1 MLQTKLV
8 LLLILYV
15 IRLGIYFYSVYDKDA
30 AVVLEMGTQ
39 MSSARRGIA
48 TEQMIRVAKDEDI
61 DLNFLVQRVAN
72 GSIIIPKNNSR
83 KQEVKVVGIGHGLK
97 TKVNVN
103 IGTST
108 LYQNLDEEISK
119 AKVAVKYGADTIMDL
134 SDGGDID
141 LIREKLLEVAPI
153 TFGTVPVY
161 QAYAYGVKKFKNPLN
176 ITDDDFLNAFEKNVK
191 DGVDYTTIH
200 SGITNELARRVL
212 EVRRHAGIVSK
223 GGTITAAW
231 MLKYDKENPYNEH
244 FEYMCEIARN
254 YDVTFSLGDALRPG
268 SILDSHDE
276 LQVSEM
282 INVSRLAKKAHE
294 KDVQVMIEGPGH
306 VPLNEVAPNVRLAKA
321 LIGDV
326 PYYVLGPLVTDI
338 GAGYDHIASAIGA
351 AVSAAEGV
359 DLLCYLTPAEH
370 LALPTA
376 EEVKEGLIA
385 YRIAAH
391 AGDLVKIREKAIKW
405 DREITEARR
414 TLNWEKQIALAINPE
429 EAERIHTRREGQLGG
444 NNVPCTMCGAAC
456 VYIMLPQQRKE
467 KDDRMMI
474 KNKKDELQPNSL

>member
-1 MLQTKLV
+1 
-8 LLLILYV
+8 
-15 IRLGIYFYSVYDKDA
+15 
-30 AVVLEMGTQ
+30 MGTQ

-48 TEQMIRVAKDEDI
+48 TDEMKQVAKDEDVTLDTI
-61 DLNFLVQRVAN
+61 VQGIAR
-72 GSIIIPKNNSR
+72 GSIIVPKNIER
-83 KQEVKVVGIGHGLK
+83 KQEIKVVGIGQNLK

-108 LYQNLDEEISK
+108 LYQNLEEEISK
-119 AKVAVKYGADTIMDL
+119 ARVAVRYGADTIMDL
-134 SDGGDID
+134 SDGGDLN
-141 LIREKLLEVAPI
+141 LIREKLLEAAPI

-161 QAYAYGVKKFKNPLN
+161 QAYAHGVEKFKNPLN
-176 ITDDDFLNAFEKNVK
+176 ITSDDFLNAFEKNVR

-200 SGITNELARRVL
+200 SGITKELAHRIM
-212 EVRRHAGIVSK
+212 EVQRHGGIVSK

-231 MLKYDKENPYNEH
+231 MLKYDKENPYYEY
-244 FEYMCEIARN
+244 FDYMCEIARR

-276 LQVSEM
+276 LQISEM
-282 INVSRLAKKAHE
+282 INVSRLAKKALE

-306 VPLNEVAPNVRLAKA
+306 VPLNEVAANVRLAKS
-321 LIGDV
+321 LIGKV
-326 PYYVLGPLVTDI
+326 PYYVLGPLVTDVA
-338 GAGYDHIASAIGA
+338 AGYDHIASAIGA

-370 LALPTA
+370 LGLPTA

-405 DREITEARR
+405 DRDITEARR
-414 TLNWEKQIALAINPE
+414 TLNWDKQIALAINPE
-429 EAERIHTRREGQLGG
+429 EAERIRNRRQGQIHS
-444 NNVPCTMCGAAC
+444 NSTPCTMCGGAC
-456 VYIMLPQQRKE
+456 VYIMLPQQRMYRRDLDE
-467 KDDRMMI
+467 EIEVPKDTRATPSHES
-474 KNKKDELQPNSL
+474 KSAE

>member
-1 MLQTKLV
+1 
-8 LLLILYV
+8 
-15 IRLGIYFYSVYDKDA
+15 
-30 AVVLEMGTQ
+30 MGTQ

-48 TEQMIRVAKDEDI
+48 TDEMKQVAKDEDVTL
-61 DLNFLVQRVAN
+61 DTLVQGIAR
-72 GSIIIPKNNSR
+72 GSIIIPKNIER
-83 KQEVKVVGIGHGLK
+83 KQEIKVVGIGQNLK

-108 LYQNLDEEISK
+108 LYQSLEEEISK
-119 AKVAVKYGADTIMDL
+119 AKVAVRYGADTIMDL
-134 SDGGDID
+134 SDGGDLN
-141 LIREKLLEVAPI
+141 LIREKLLEAAPI

-161 QAYAYGVKKFKNPLN
+161 QAYAHGVEKFKNPLN
-176 ITDDDFLNAFEKNVK
+176 ITSDDFLNAFEKNVR

-200 SGITNELARRVL
+200 SGITKELAHRIM
-212 EVRRHAGIVSK
+212 EVQRHGGIVSK

-231 MLKYDKENPYNEH
+231 MLKYDKENPYYEY
-244 FEYMCEIARN
+244 FDYMCEIARR

-276 LQVSEM
+276 LQISEM
-282 INVSRLAKKAHE
+282 INVSRLAKKALE

-306 VPLNEVAPNVRLAKA
+306 VPLNEVAANVRLAKS
-321 LIGDV
+321 LIGKV
-326 PYYVLGPLVTDI
+326 PYYVLGPLVTDVA
-338 GAGYDHIASAIGA
+338 AGYDHIASAIGA

-370 LALPTA
+370 LGLPTA

-405 DREITEARR
+405 DRDITEARR
-414 TLNWEKQIALAINPE
+414 TLNWDKQIALAINPE
-429 EAERIHTRREGQLGG
+429 EAERIRNRRQGQIHS
-444 NNVPCTMCGAAC
+444 NSTPCTMCGGAC
-456 VYIMLPQQRKE
+456 VYIMLPQQRMYRRDLDE
-467 KDDRMMI
+467 EIEVPKDTRATPSHES
-474 KNKKDELQPNSL
+474 KSAE

>member
-1 MLQTKLV
+1 
-8 LLLILYV
+8 
-15 IRLGIYFYSVYDKDA
+15 
-30 AVVLEMGTQ
+30 MGTQ

-48 TEQMIRVAKDEDI
+48 TDEMKQVAKDEDVTL
-61 DLNFLVQRVAN
+61 DTLVQGIAR
-72 GSIIIPKNNSR
+72 GSIIIPKNIER
-83 KQEVKVVGIGHGLK
+83 KQEIKVVGIGQNLK

-108 LYQNLDEEISK
+108 LYQNLEEEISK
-119 AKVAVKYGADTIMDL
+119 AKVAVRYGADTIMDL
-134 SDGGDID
+134 SDGGDLN
-141 LIREKLLEVAPI
+141 LIREKLLEAAPI

-161 QAYAYGVKKFKNPLN
+161 QAYAHGIERFKNPLN
-176 ITDDDFLNAFEKNVK
+176 ITSDDFLNAFEKNVR

-200 SGITNELARRVL
+200 SGITKELAHRIMDVQ
-212 EVRRHAGIVSK
+212 RHGGIVSK

-231 MLKYDKENPYNEH
+231 MLKYDKENPYYEH
-244 FEYMCEIARN
+244 FDYMCEIARK

-276 LQVSEM
+276 LQISEM
-282 INVSRLAKKAHE
+282 INVSRLAKKALE

-306 VPLNEVAPNVRLAKA
+306 VPLNEVAANVRLAKS
-321 LIGDV
+321 LIGKV
-326 PYYVLGPLVTDI
+326 PYYVLGPLVTDVA
-338 GAGYDHIASAIGA
+338 AGYDHIASAIGA

-370 LALPTA
+370 LGLPTA

-405 DREITEARR
+405 DRDITEARR
-414 TLNWEKQIALAINPE
+414 TLNWDKQIALAINPE
-429 EAERIHTRREGQLGG
+429 EAERIRNRRQGQIHS
-444 NNVPCTMCGAAC
+444 NSTPCTMCGGAC
-456 VYIMLPQQRKE
+456 VYIMLPQQRMYRRNLDE
-467 KDDRMMI
+467 EIEVPKDTPAI
-474 KNKKDELQPNSL
+474 PSHESKSAK

>member
-1 MLQTKLV
+1 
-8 LLLILYV
+8 
-15 IRLGIYFYSVYDKDA
+15 
-30 AVVLEMGTQ
+30 MGTQ

-48 TEQMIRVAKDEDI
+48 TDEMKQVAKDEDI
-61 DLNFLVQRVAN
+61 TLDTLVQGVAR
-72 GSIIIPKNNSR
+72 GSIIIPKNTAR
-83 KQEVKVVGIGHGLK
+83 KQEIKVVGIGQGLK

-108 LYQNLDEEISK
+108 LYQNLEEEISK
-119 AKVAVKYGADTIMDL
+119 ARVAVRYGADTIMDL
-134 SDGGDID
+134 SDGGDLN
-141 LIREKLLEVAPI
+141 LIREKLLEAAPI

-161 QAYAYGVKKFKNPLN
+161 QAYAHGVEKFKSPLN
-176 ITDDDFLNAFEKNVK
+176 ITSDDFLNAFEKNVR

-200 SGITNELARRVL
+200 SGITKELAKRIM
-212 EVRRHAGIVSK
+212 EVQRHGGIVSK

-231 MLKYDKENPYNEH
+231 MLKYDKENPYYE
-244 FEYMCEIARN
+244 FFDYMCEIARR

-276 LQVSEM
+276 LQISEM
-282 INVSRLAKKAHE
+282 INVSRLAKKALE

-306 VPLNEVAPNVRLAKA
+306 VPLNEVAANVRLAKS
-321 LIGDV
+321 LIGKV
-326 PYYVLGPLVTDI
+326 PYYVLGPLVTDVA
-338 GAGYDHIASAIGA
+338 AGYDHIASAIGA

-370 LALPTA
+370 LGLPTA

-405 DREITEARR
+405 DRDITEARR

-429 EAERIHTRREGQLGG
+429 EAERIRNRRQGQIHS
-444 NNVPCTMCGAAC
+444 NSTPCTMCGGAC
-456 VYIMLPQQRKE
+456 VYIMLPQQRMYRRNLDE
-467 KDDRMMI
+467 EIEVPKDTPAI
-474 KNKKDELQPNSL
+474 PSQESKSAK

>member
-1 MLQTKLV
+1 
-8 LLLILYV
+8 
-15 IRLGIYFYSVYDKDA
+15 
-30 AVVLEMGTQ
+30 MGTQ

-48 TEQMIRVAKDEDI
+48 TAEMMQVAKDEDVGLDTLLHGI
-61 DLNFLVQRVAN
+61 AR
-72 GSIIIPKNNSR
+72 GSIIIPKNIFR
-83 KQEVKVVGIGHGLK
+83 RQQIKAIGIGQGLK

-108 LYQNLDEEISK
+108 LYQNLEEEISK
-119 AKVAVKYGADTIMDL
+119 ARVAVKYGADTIMDL
-134 SDGGDID
+134 SDGGDLN
-141 LIREKLLEVAPI
+141 LIREKLLESAPI

-161 QAYAYGVKKFKNPLN
+161 QAYAYGVEKYKDPLN
-176 ITDDDFLNAFEKNVK
+176 ITSDDFLNAFEKNIK

-200 SGITNELARRVL
+200 SGITKELAKRIFDVQRYG
-212 EVRRHAGIVSK
+212 GIVSK

-231 MLKYDKENPYNEH
+231 MLKYDKENPYNEY
-244 FEYMCEIARN
+244 FDNMCEIARK

-282 INVSRLAKKAHE
+282 INVGRLAKKAKE

-306 VPLNEVAPNVRLAKA
+306 VPLNEVAANVRLAKS
-321 LIGDV
+321 LIGNV

-338 GAGYDHIASAIGA
+338 AAGYDHIASAIGA

-370 LALPTA
+370 LGLPTA

-405 DREITEARR
+405 DRDITEARR
-414 TLNWEKQIALAINPE
+414 TLNWDKQISLAINPE
-429 EAERIHTRREGQLGG
+429 EAERIRNRRQGQIHS
-444 NNVPCTMCGAAC
+444 NTAPCTMCGGAC
-456 VYIMLPQQRKE
+456 VYIMLPQQR
-467 KDDRMMI
+467 MY
-474 KNKKDELQPNSL
+474 KKDIDERTDEPERTSTIQARKK